1 MQCQVDQF
9 EAEIESLVG
18 AAGKKKKGK
27 SDADARSE
35 ECQQWVSA
43 SDCSLAPLVSIWETT
58 LCWNCNVLLKVEKH
72 RDHIQKLETLLRMLD
87 NDQVCGFINIKS
99 TIMFVSMISVVSQN
113 FYVIVDS
120 FTGERGSGA
129 RDPRGDWQLHRE
141 QSGELNYMAENL
153 HNIAVGH

>member
-43 SDCSLAPLVSIWETT
+43 SGCSLAPLVSIWETT
-58 LCWNCNVLLKVEKH
+58 LC
-72 RDHIQKLETLLRMLD
+72 
-87 NDQVCGFINIKS
+87 
-99 TIMFVSMISVVSQN
+99 
-113 FYVIVDS
+113 
-120 FTGERGSGA
+120 
-129 RDPRGDWQLHRE
+129 
-141 QSGELNYMAENL
+141 
-153 HNIAVGH
+153 